1 MKAVV
6 DEALSKYGRLDV
18 MFANAGIAGT
28 NRDFRDLESDEV
40 LKVLRTN
47 VVRCVQAH
55 FIWSIYRR
63 GHLQNQGAAD
73 DNHITASSSQ
83 RSTPHKL

>member
-1 MKAVV
+1 MKSLYPETKIHARKFDAADEAPMKAVV

-28 NRDFRDLESDEV
+28 NRDFRDVEADEV

-47 VVRCVQAH
+47 VVRCVQVH
-55 FIWSIYRR
+55 FIWSIY
-63 GHLQNQGAAD
+63 
-73 DNHITASSSQ
+73 
-83 RSTPHKL
+83 